1 MLHRNSRVNLYT
13 YLSNL
18 SEKRLLNKDSKTF
31 LRILKWPLKW
41 PWQYSKL
48 YISILLGWKSC
59 QDCNQLM
66 QTMCFFAFFA
76 CLDWTENNFV
86 NWKNKLILL
95 IFQSVSGLG
104 FWIRNDIFEN
114 PGGGFTSIFFFLI
127 ENEQCVGS
135 AVNKYGKPNHLINKH
150 KNLNQK

>member
-95 IFQSVSGLG
+95 IFQSASGLG
-104 FWIRNDIFEN
+104 FLIRRGLLLYCYHILY
-114 PGGGFTSIFFFLI
+114 GGIIYLKIQEGASPAYFFSYWKWALGWF
-127 ENEQCVGS
+127 GS
-135 AVNKYGKPNHLINKH
+135 K
-150 KNLNQK
+150 

>member
-95 IFQSVSGLG
+95 IFQSASGLG
-104 FWIRNDIFEN
+104 FWIRRGQLLYSYHILYMAQWLYVFEN
-114 PGGGFTSIFFFLI
+114 PGGGFTTIFFSYWKWALRMLVR
-127 ENEQCVGS
+127 Q
-135 AVNKYGKPNHLINKH
+135 
-150 KNLNQK
+150 